1 MEGRGVWV
9 ELSGLEAEGKMIRGW
24 DQTFSGSVVEMLR
37 GFPGGKLC
45 SVLMLSSGLDASQD
59 RLKERI
65 SGKK

>member
-1 MEGRGVWV
+1 VGR
-9 ELSGLEAEGKMIRGW
+9 
-24 DQTFSGSVVEMLR
+24 LR
-37 GFPGGKLC
+37 